1 MNNLFKVIL
10 ALAAGFLLY
19 YALHLLVAL
28 VSLAFCALLVA
39 VLIRTYKTHFTDTR
53 NP

>member
-19 YALHLLVAL
+19 YTLHLIVAL
-28 VSLAFCALLVA
+28 LSLAFCALVVA
-39 VLIRTYKTHFTDTR
+39 VLYKAYQAYRAETGA
-53 NP
+53 